1 MYECFL
7 EIAFEAELNTA
18 EDPELLAIAP
28 EKCNEHPDT
37 RDAAIMELRKMIVG
51 EIFQNFKI
59 IINTRFPTAE

>member
-1 MYECFL
+1 MKVPGEHIMYECFL

-51 EIFQNFKI
+51 EIFQNF
-59 IINTRFPTAE
+59 